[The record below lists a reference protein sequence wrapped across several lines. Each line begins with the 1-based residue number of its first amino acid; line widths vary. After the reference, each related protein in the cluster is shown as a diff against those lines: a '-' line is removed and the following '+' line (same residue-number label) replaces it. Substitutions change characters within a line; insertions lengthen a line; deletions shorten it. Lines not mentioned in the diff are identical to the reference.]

1 MKMRILITGGAGFIG
16 SALVQRL
23 LQAGEEICV
32 VDSLTYAAN
41 PASLDAVRDRPGFR
55 FVQKDICDT
64 ASMRA
69 IVAGFAPTHLVHLAA
84 ETHVDRSITGSRAFV
99 DTNILGTHSLLEAV
113 RAWLEGGERGGRDT
127 FRLLHVSTD
136 EVFGSLGAHGAF
148 SEQTKYDP
156 SSPYSA
162 TKAAADHLV
171 LAWHRTYG
179 VPAIISNCSNNFGPR
194 QFPEKLIP
202 LAILNALEERPLP
215 IYGDG
220 SQVRDWLYVEDHAA
234 ALCRLLDDGIPGE
247 TYCVG
252 GRAERSNLS
261 VVEDVCALLDER
273 RPRAQG
279 RSYKELI
286 MFVRDRPGHDQRYA
300 IDPSKIERQLS
311 WKANES
317 FESGLQKTVDWYL
330 ANPDWWRPLRD
341 TVYAGERLGLLGR
354 AE

>member
-1 MKMRILITGGAGFIG
+1 VTGGAGFIG
-16 SALVQRL
+16 SALVRRL
-23 LQAGEEICV
+23 VLEGADVCV

-41 PASLDAVRDRPGFR
+41 PASLDALRANPALR
-55 FVQKDICDT
+55 FVHQDVCE
-64 ASMRA
+64 AAAMLA
-69 IVAGFAPTHLVHLAA
+69 IIAGFAPSHVVHLAA

-113 RAWLEGGERGGRDT
+113 RAWLEEGGRGGRDA

-136 EVFGSLGAHGAF
+136 EVFGSLGARGAF
-148 SEQTKYDP
+148 SEQTRYDP

-202 LAILNALEERPLP
+202 LMILNALDERPLP

-234 ALCRLLDDGIPGE
+234 ALFRLLDDGIPGE

-252 GRAERSNLS
+252 SRAERSNLS
-261 VVEDVCALLDER
+261 VVEDICALLDER
-273 RPRAQG
+273 HPRTQG

-286 MFVRDRPGHDQRYA
+286 TFVPNRPGHDKRYA
-300 IDPSKIERQLS
+300 IDPSKIERQLG